1 MSDEAFPWLHIP
13 RVGMGPLHAP
23 ARAPAPFTRC
33 MNCGDQVEGEY
44 RGEWVFPLDER
55 GWCTD
60 CAWMEHIDVPEE
72 EKPKPKKRRRTRAD
86 SVEIPVST
94 QDFVDALEMKP

>member
-60 CAWMEHIDVPEE
+60 CAWMEELPPDPVP
-72 EKPKPKKRRRTRAD
+72 EKPKRRRKRTAAD
-86 SVEIPVST
+86 DVVLPVT
-94 QDFVDALEMKP
+94 KEDFEVKS